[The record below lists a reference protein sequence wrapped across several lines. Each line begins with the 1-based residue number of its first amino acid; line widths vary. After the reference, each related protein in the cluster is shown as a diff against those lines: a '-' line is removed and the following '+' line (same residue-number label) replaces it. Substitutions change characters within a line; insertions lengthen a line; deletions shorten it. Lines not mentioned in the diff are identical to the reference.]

1 MAKERTCFQLSFL
14 IFLSLF
20 SKFVS
25 LEATKPSP
33 NSSISNAAGCVEL
46 ERKALLRFKQGL
58 KDRTCCSEQTG
69 HVIKLHLQNP
79 YNSTFIDPGDSTEL
93 AGFKFSCLSGK
104 ISLSL
109 LELKYL
115 NHLDLSWNDF
125 QGKTIPEY
133 IGSLSELSYLD
144 LSGASFSGLVPPHLG
159 NLSNLRYLNLY
170 SDSYQSSVIDNLRR
184 NFPDSLPTT
193 NLTALRIFR
202 LGYNNFSNFLP
213 RWLSNISTLEVLDL
227 SISRMKGPI
236 DHISWRKLCKLQP
249 LYLSNNDISGEIV
262 DLVAGLS
269 GCGNKLSGQIP
280 DSIGHFKHLRSL
292 YLQSNSFSG
301 SIPSSIGSLNDLET
315 LDLSSNA
322 ISGTIPDSI
331 GQLSKDLKNL
341 GTLVLSNNLLSGN
354 INIPWE
360 EMSLSHLD
368 LSRNNLQQLF
378 WRTLPVLTKLHRLS
392 GSITEWVGDNLSI
405 LSALALR
412 GSMFSGNIPGQ
423 LCRLPHL
430 HILDLAQN
438 HLSSFIP
445 TCLGNLSGLQAPSFY
460 EQDPPDFTV
469 SYRQSMDLIVKGRQ
483 LEYNLTLG
491 IVNVLDL
498 SSNNLKGEIPEEI
511 INLTYLGTLNL
522 SWNQL
527 TGKIPDKI
535 GSLQRLETLDLS
547 NNHLSGPI
555 PPSMSSMTFLNHL
568 NLSYTNL

>member
-1 MAKERTCFQLSFL
+1 MEKERTCFQLSFL

-25 LEATKPSP
+25 LEATNLSP

-46 ERKALLRFKQGL
+46 ERKALLRFKQG
-58 KDRTCCSEQTG
+58 CSEQTG

-79 YNSTFIDPGDSTEL
+79 YNSTFIDPRDSTEL

-125 QGKTIPEY
+125 QGKTISEY

-170 SDSYQSSVIDNLRR
+170 LGNLLICFLLCRNCICRDLRR

-193 NLTALRIFR
+193 NLTALRILR

-227 SISRMKGPI
+227 TISGRKGPI

-262 DLVAGLS
+262 DLVAVLS
-269 GCGNKLSGQIP
+269 GCGNASLEALQLVGNKLSGQIP

-322 ISGTIPDSI
+322 MNGTIPDSI
-331 GQLSKDLKNL
+331 GQLSKLVSLNLKWNSWRGKIPNWL
-341 GTLVLSNNLLSGN
+341 GKLSPQLFFAG
-354 INIPWE
+354 
-360 EMSLSHLD
+360 SLWSHHSEF
-368 LSRNNLQQLF
+368 LSRNVIVNGPKPF
-378 WRTLPVLTKLHRLS
+378 WLS
-392 GSITEWVGDNLSI
+392 GSITDWVGDNLSI
-405 LSALALR
+405 LSALGLR
-412 GSMFSGNIPGQ
+412 GNMFSGNIPEQ

-430 HILDLAQN
+430 LILDLTHN
-438 HLSSFIP
+438 HLSS
-445 TCLGNLSGLQAPSFY
+445 
-460 EQDPPDFTV
+460 
-469 SYRQSMDLIVKGRQ
+469 
-483 LEYNLTLG
+483 
-491 IVNVLDL
+491 
-498 SSNNLKGEIPEEI
+498 
-511 INLTYLGTLNL
+511 
-522 SWNQL
+522 
-527 TGKIPDKI
+527 
-535 GSLQRLETLDLS
+535 
-547 NNHLSGPI
+547 
-555 PPSMSSMTFLNHL
+555 
-568 NLSYTNL
+568 

>member
-1 MAKERTCFQLSFL
+1 MS
-14 IFLSLF
+14 SL
-20 SKFVS
+20 
-25 LEATKPSP
+25 T
-33 NSSISNAAGCVEL
+33 
-46 ERKALLRFKQGL
+46 GL
-58 KDRTCCSEQTG
+58 
-69 HVIKLHLQNP
+69 N
-79 YNSTFIDPGDSTEL
+79 
-93 AGFKFSCLSGK
+93 LSG
-104 ISLSL
+104 
-109 LELKYL
+109 
-115 NHLDLSWNDF
+115 N
-125 QGKTIPEY
+125 
-133 IGSLSELSYLD
+133 
-144 LSGASFSGLVPPHLG
+144 
-159 NLSNLRYLNLY
+159 
-170 SDSYQSSVIDNLRR
+170 
-184 NFPDSLPTT
+184 
-193 NLTALRIFR
+193 
-202 LGYNNFSNFLP
+202 
-213 RWLSNISTLEVLDL
+213 
-227 SISRMKGPI
+227 
-236 DHISWRKLCKLQP
+236 
-249 LYLSNNDISGEIV
+249 
-262 DLVAGLS
+262 
-269 GCGNKLSGQIP
+269 
-280 DSIGHFKHLRSL
+280 
-292 YLQSNSFSG
+292 
-301 SIPSSIGSLNDLET
+301 SLNG
-315 LDLSSNA
+315 N
-322 ISGTIPDSI
+322 IPPFITS
-331 GQLSKDLKNL
+331 LKNL

-368 LSRNNLQQLF
+368 LSRNNLFGDIPDSICFSPYLQ
-378 WRTLPVLTKLHRLS
+378 VLKLLGNNYSGELSPSLQNCTGLILLDVGENRLS

-568 NLSYTNL
+568 NLSYTNLWGLIPSTNQFQTFDDPYIYEGNSQLRGSPLPTNCSVPEFKDDEVEDGDDGEMLWFYIGMAAGFSLGFWVVCGTLIMKKSWKRAYFQFVDETKDKIFVAIAVCVARLRR

>member
-25 LEATKPSP
+25 LEATKLSP

-46 ERKALLRFKQGL
+46 ERKALLWFKQGL

-109 LELKYL
+109 LELKKL

-193 NLTALRIFR
+193 NLTALRILR
-202 LGYNNFSNFLP
+202 LGFNNFSNFLP

-227 SISRMKGPI
+227 SISGMKGPI
-236 DHISWRKLCKLQP
+236 DHISRRKLCKLQL
-249 LYLSNNDISGEIV
+249 LYLSNNDISGETV
-262 DLVAGLS
+262 DLVAVLS

-280 DSIGHFKHLRSL
+280 GSTGHFKQLRSR

-322 ISGTIPDSI
+322 MNGTIPDSI
-331 GQLSKDLKNL
+331 GQLSNQPKEFGN
-341 GTLVLSNNLLSGN
+341 TWFFQIIFSGN

-368 LSRNNLQQLF
+368 LSRNNLFGDIPDSSCFSPYLQVLKLF
-378 WRTLPVLTKLHRLS
+378 SNNFSGELSPSLQNCTGLILLDLEENRLS

-405 LSALALR
+405 LSALPR
-412 GSMFSGNIPGQ
+412 GNMFSGNIPEQ
-423 LCRLPHL
+423 LCRLRLPHL
-430 HILDLAQN
+430 HILYLAHN
-438 HLSSFIP
+438 HLSS
-445 TCLGNLSGLQAPSFY
+445 
-460 EQDPPDFTV
+460 
-469 SYRQSMDLIVKGRQ
+469 
-483 LEYNLTLG
+483 
-491 IVNVLDL
+491 
-498 SSNNLKGEIPEEI
+498 
-511 INLTYLGTLNL
+511 
-522 SWNQL
+522 
-527 TGKIPDKI
+527 
-535 GSLQRLETLDLS
+535 
-547 NNHLSGPI
+547 
-555 PPSMSSMTFLNHL
+555 
-568 NLSYTNL
+568 

>member
-46 ERKALLRFKQGL
+46 ERKALLRFKQ
-58 KDRTCCSEQTG
+58 
-69 HVIKLHLQNP
+69 
-79 YNSTFIDPGDSTEL
+79 EL

-133 IGSLSELSYLD
+133 IGSL
-144 LSGASFSGLVPPHLG
+144 
-159 NLSNLRYLNLY
+159 
-170 SDSYQSSVIDNLRR
+170 NLRR

-269 GCGNKLSGQIP
+269 GCGNASLEALQLVGNKLSGQIP

-331 GQLSKDLKNL
+331 GQLSKD
-341 GTLVLSNNLLSGN
+341 
-354 INIPWE
+354 
-360 EMSLSHLD
+360 
-368 LSRNNLQQLF
+368 
-378 WRTLPVLTKLHRLS
+378 
-392 GSITEWVGDNLSI
+392 
-405 LSALALR
+405 
-412 GSMFSGNIPGQ
+412 
-423 LCRLPHL
+423 
-430 HILDLAQN
+430 
-438 HLSSFIP
+438 
-445 TCLGNLSGLQAPSFY
+445 GLQAPSFY

-547 NNHLSGPI
+547 NNHLSEFKDDEVEDGDDGEMLWFYI
-555 PPSMSSMTFLNHL
+555 GMAAGFSLGFWVVCGTLIMKKSWKRAYFQFVDETKDKIFVAIAVCVARLRR
-568 NLSYTNL
+568 